1 MAAKAL
7 VKCYKKVSLCFF
19 IIGPRTLIRIASY
32 EDPLK
37 IDLTSESV
45 SANPLGDE
53 RTEGPGLESVTN
65 LISVDSLLGGISEN
79 FSNIGDRFGSLFR
92 RTSIPA
98 AVDEGSNR
106 SASPAEEAISGNLQS

>member
-1 MAAKAL
+1 M
-7 VKCYKKVSLCFF
+7 
-19 IIGPRTLIRIASY
+19 
-32 EDPLK
+32 K
-37 IDLTSESV
+37 IELTSEAV

-98 AVDEGSNR
+98 ATATTAEEDSNR
-106 SASPAEEAISGNLQS
+106 SASPAEEALSGSLESSAVEAAL